1 MTRAVTQDD
10 KEQLKKL
17 KIVFDMEYSTS
28 TLLAKDNFNVAVS
41 MTKAIDRTVE
51 IQERWRSY
59 RKKKNQRIVE
69 LRKEGMK
76 PLVNVVK
83 FKDNA
88 QKTIKEAVQ
97 ETLRNNKQTLIEN
110 GCEVEIQ
117 RWKIKNNPRDWTE
130 ETQIKDK
137 LRPE

>member
-1 MTRAVTQDD
+1 M
-10 KEQLKKL
+10 KKL

-88 QKTIKEAVQ
+88 
-97 ETLRNNKQTLIEN
+97 
-110 GCEVEIQ
+110 
-117 RWKIKNNPRDWTE
+117 
-130 ETQIKDK
+130 
-137 LRPE
+137 